1 MMYSKFLNKKLT
13 FSYAKGIALSI
24 ISFCIILLNSGVVTA
39 QDLTEQ
45 QRKNLDEIIAEREQA
60 NITFKKWLTPERI
73 KELGLVVVAGLNA
86 PIDPKTGAML
96 VGLDIFGKPKFYKT
110 TSNLAAGIT
119 TSANRVMP
127 GGDLNLNL
135 TGAGKQIHEWDGG
148 LIRATH
154 QELTGRVVNVNSSA
168 SLSDHAT
175 HVAGTMIAS
184 GVVANAKGMA
194 TQANIRGY
202 DYNNDISEI
211 TTAAQAGARISNH
224 SYGQQGGWEGN
235 RWYGTPSVSETDD
248 YKFGFYD
255 TDARDL
261 DRIAFN
267 APYYLMLWAAGN
279 DRSDSRVTTHQVQN
293 SSGSWV
299 SSTLSRDNDGPHD
312 CILPAQTAKNVLTI
326 GAINSVAANQHT
338 TLSRITMSTFSSWGP
353 TDDGRIKPDLVAQ
366 GVNVSSS
373 ISTGDNAY
381 DSYQGTSMATPNA
394 TGSLA
399 LMQVYFKQLKNR
411 EVLSATLKAYAINTA
426 YEAGTTNGPDY
437 SFGWGLLNTAGVAL
451 AMQNDGTTSRLYEN
465 RLSPSQVYTTTFN
478 TTGSN
483 IPKLTM
489 VWTDPEAT
497 VFTANGTLLNNR
509 TPKLVNDLDVRLIS
523 PSGTRYSPWVLD
535 PATPTAA
542 ATRADNIR
550 DNVEQVIG
558 IAEAGVWTIEV
569 THKGTLRNSG
579 QNYSIVLTGASLVG
593 CPQIPVIFANGVTSI
608 CSGGAV
614 DLVGPTGAG
623 LSYIWSNGATTKDI
637 SVTQAGNYTLR
648 TIANNCTTAVSNA
661 IAVTISGTQPPAR
674 PVITAN
680 GPTTINFGSN
690 VILSAP
696 TGFNYLWSTGATTRT
711 ITVSTGG
718 SYTVR
723 TIAGNCTSE
732 VSLPTDIVVVGGVC
746 SGQTNLTASSGT
758 ISDGP
763 GVYANDAECT
773 WLITSSPNSTFT
785 FTFTAFNTEA
795 NFDYVRI
802 YNGSNVAGTLVG
814 TYSGSN
820 IPSTVQFTGSSAFIR
835 FSTDG
840 NSVREG
846 FTLNYTASI
855 PCNAPTTPVVMAMGA
870 TNIPN
875 GSSVTLQPSV
885 ANGMGYN
892 YLWSNGETTRTIET
906 RISGSYSCRVIRNN
920 CTSAVSNAISVVVAG
935 AARCSGSASPLTA
948 TSGVISDGQNNYL
961 NDMACTWN
969 INMSSPGTFR
979 FNFLQL
985 ATESGFDII
994 RIYNGTDATTG
1005 TLISSTSGTTLPAEI
1020 TFTGS
1025 NAFVTFTTD
1034 NSQTFS
1040 GFNLQYSFRA
1050 SSCDTLTAPV
1060 LSLAGS
1066 QSICNGG
1073 AITVRAPNG
1082 LNYLWSNGETEQTLI
1097 ITNPGTYS
1105 LRKVSGTC
1113 TSAASLPIVVTYVS
1127 QLPTPFILTTGATT
1141 FCEGLSVTL
1150 EGPEGYNY
1158 IWSNGGDSQFIE
1170 ARTAGEYSLRVFSG
1184 SCTSAVSSTV
1194 LVNTLPSP
1202 QQPLIAYYG
1211 WDTLDAGVAANSY
1224 IWNYNNNLISGSTR
1238 KIAVRGAGNYI
1249 VTAIGNQNC
1258 RSQVSQPFVV
1268 NSTVNA
1274 KQLGVSIYPNPA
1286 SKQLNI
1292 TSNGNTLQSVSI
1304 SSAEGKL
1311 ISTQEL
1317 TGDSVVLNLT
1327 IKPGIYIVALQTNQ
1341 GIVYERLLVK

>member
-1 MMYSKFLNKKLT
+1 MYSKVLSQLLV
-13 FSYAKGIALSI
+13 FSNTKGLAFTLL
-24 ISFCIILLNSGVVTA
+24 SFCIVLLNSGTIQA

-45 QRKNLDEIIAEREQA
+45 QRKNLQEIIDEREQA
-60 NITFKKWLTPERI
+60 NVAFKKWLTPERI
-73 KELGLVVVAGLNA
+73 KELGLVVVAGSNA

-110 TSNLAAGIT
+110 TSNAACAIT

-148 LIRATH
+148 SIRATH
-154 QELTGRVVNVNSSA
+154 QELTGRVVNVNSTA

-202 DYNNDISEI
+202 DYNNDLSEI
-211 TTAAQAGARISNH
+211 TTAAQAGAKISNH

-267 APYYLMLWAAGN
+267 APFYLMLWAAGN
-279 DRSDSRVTTHQVQN
+279 DRSDSRVTNHQVQN

-299 SSTLSRDNDGPHD
+299 SSTLARDNDGPYD

-326 GAINSVAANQHT
+326 GAINSVGANQHT

-366 GVNVSSS
+366 GVNVSSP

-437 SFGWGLLNTAGVAL
+437 SYGWGLLNTAGVAL

-465 RLSPSQVYTTTFN
+465 NLTQGQTYTTTFN
-478 TTGSN
+478 TTGTN

-558 IAEAGVWTIEV
+558 ISEAGVWTIEV
-569 THKGTLRNSG
+569 AHKGTLRNAN
-579 QNYSIVLTGASLVG
+579 QNYSIVLTGATLVG
-593 CPQIPVIFANGVTSI
+593 CPQVPVIFANSSTSI
-608 CSGGAV
+608 CPGGSV
-614 DLVGPTGAG
+614 TLVGPTGTG
-623 LSYIWSNGATTKDI
+623 ISYLWSNGATTKDI
-637 SVTQAGNYTLR
+637 AVTQAGSYTLR
-648 TIANNCTTAVSNA
+648 TIANNCTTTVSNA
-661 IAVTISGTQPPAR
+661 ISVTISATQPPAR

-690 VILSAP
+690 VVLSAP
-696 TGFNYLWSTGATTRT
+696 TGFSYLWSTGATTRT

-718 SYTVR
+718 SYTVS

-732 VSLPTDIVVVGGVC
+732 VSLPTEVIVVGGIC
-746 SGQTNLTASSGT
+746 SGQTNLSASSGT
-758 ISDGP
+758 LSDGP
-763 GVYANDAECT
+763 GNYANDADCS
-773 WLITSSPNSTFT
+773 WLITSAAGSTFT
-785 FTFTAFNTEA
+785 FTFTAFNTESG
-795 NFDYVRI
+795 FDFVRI
-802 YNGSNVAGTLVG
+802 YNGTNATGTLIG
-814 TYSGSN
+814 SYSGPT
-820 IPSTVQFTGSSAFIR
+820 IPNSVQFTGTSAFVQ
-835 FSTDG
+835 FTSDG
-840 NSVREG
+840 NTTRAG
-846 FTLNYTASI
+846 FTLNYTAAI
-855 PCNAPTTPVVMAMGA
+855 PCAAPATPTISAVGPTTVTYG
-870 TNIPN
+870 N
-875 GSSVTLQPSV
+875 SVTLEPSV
-885 ANGMGYN
+885 PNGAGYN
-892 YLWSNGETTRTIET
+892 YLWNTGEITRTIQARVT
-906 RISGSYSCRVIRNN
+906 GSYNCRVIRNN
-920 CTSAVSNAISVVVAG
+920 CSSAVSNAITVVVAG
-935 AARCSGSASPLTA
+935 APTCSGSTQLLSAN
-948 TSGVISDGQNNYL
+948 GVISDGANNYF
-961 NDMACTWN
+961 NSANCDWS
-969 INMSSPGTFR
+969 INGGVPGRFT
-979 FNFLQL
+979 FNFLTL
-985 ATESGFDII
+985 DTESGYDFI
-994 RIYNGTDATTG
+994 RIYNGANQFSG
-1005 TLISSTSGTTLPAEI
+1005 TLIGSYSGNTLPAEI
-1020 TFTGS
+1020 SFTGTA
-1025 NAFVTFTTD
+1025 AFVTFTSD
-1034 NSQTFS
+1034 LSQTGT
-1040 GFNLQYSFRA
+1040 GFNLQYGFRPSA
-1050 SSCDTLTAPV
+1050 CDSVTAPTLN
-1060 LSLAGS
+1060 LSGD
-1066 QSICNGG
+1066 QTICSGG
-1073 AITVRAPNG
+1073 AISLRGPDAI
-1082 LNYLWSNGETEQTLI
+1082 NYLWSNGETEQTMV
-1097 ITNPGTYS
+1097 ITSPGTYS
-1105 LRKVSGTC
+1105 LRKVSGAC
-1113 TSAASLPIVVTYVS
+1113 TSAASLPVTVNYVS
-1127 QLPTPFILTTGATT
+1127 QLPTPFVLSTGSTT

-1150 EGPEGYNY
+1150 EGPVGYRY
-1158 IWSNGGDSQFIE
+1158 IWSNGDTTQFIE
-1170 ARTAGEYSLRVFSG
+1170 ATTAGEYSLRVFSG
-1184 SCTSAVSSTV
+1184 SCTSATSSTI

-1202 QQPLIAYYG
+1202 PQPTIAYYG

-1224 IWNYNNNLISGSTR
+1224 IWNYNGNLISGSTR
-1238 KIAVRGAGNYI
+1238 KIVVRGPGTYR
-1249 VTAIGNQNC
+1249 VTGIGNQNC
-1258 RSQVSQPFVV
+1258 RSPLSAPFVV
-1268 NSTVNA
+1268 NTANSA
-1274 KQLGVSIYPNPA
+1274 KKLGLSMYPNPA
-1286 SKQLNI
+1286 NKQVNI
-1292 TSNGNTLQSVSI
+1292 SVNGSTLQSVAI
-1304 SSAEGKL
+1304 YSADGKL
-1311 ISTQEL
+1311 VLTQTLE
-1317 TGDSVVLNLT
+1317 GNKAIVNLP
-1327 IKPGIYIVALQTNQ
+1327 IKSGIYIVSIQTNI
-1341 GIVYERLLVK
+1341 GTAFERLLVK